1 MRDIMKRY
9 KVGVGELV
17 SFLYASG
24 DLSSETFQNV
34 SLLEGTK
41 AHQYVQSKY
50 QAEDEAEVFISYL
63 YQKDNVEL
71 LLQGRIDGL
80 ISLEGKRWI
89 EEIKS
94 TRFPI
99 FNDDYQ
105 PNNEHLAQ
113 LKMYA
118 YMYLKNEHQDDIEG
132 RITYIQ
138 LSDYKMRHFNFFF
151 DVDVLTPFFEES
163 INQYI
168 KWLDKLYLHLDRKRE
183 SLEKLYFP
191 FDKYRRGQRE
201 MMTAVYQTMKD
212 DDLLFAIAPTGIGKT
227 MASLFAT
234 LKSLSEDNQKIFY
247 LSAKTQGKKVAL
259 DSMDIL
265 HEAGLETKTLEITS
279 KDVTCF
285 LEKRECDPDKCPFA
299 RGFFDRLTTAMQDIF
314 DHETLMTRSVI
325 ESYARKHTVCPFEF
339 SLYVSY
345 YVDVI
350 ICDYNYAFD
359 PRIHL
364 IRYFDD
370 SSFKPLILVDEAHN
384 MIQRSRDM
392 YSATLIRSEFIKL
405 RKASSKLKPSLKG
418 PIKKMLDQF
427 DRYQEQLTAKHFL
440 SFPTLDEEFLET
452 VHYLM
457 KKIENAL
464 KEMPKYPRKT
474 DVMDVYLQLLSFSII
489 HDFYNDAFLTNVE
502 LFDGD
507 DISLTIQCLDA
518 SEFIYDT
525 IKNKA
530 YGTVLFSA
538 TLYPIE
544 YYKELITDGYGETL
558 KIRSPFDPD
567 RLKLIVMNQVNTRYQ
582 SRDASKH
589 AIVETILEVLASKK
603 GNYIVFFPSYLYMNQ
618 IIDEL
623 PNDIHADLIIQ
634 ERDMEPYLRDLIIE
648 RFKEDNPKS
657 QLAFFVM
664 GGMFAEGIDYVGDML
679 SGVIIVGV
687 GLPMLSESNNQ
698 LKTYYDLTFGQKGF
712 DYAYT
717 YPGMNKVIQ
726 AVGRVIRRDS
736 DYGIAIL
743 IDDRFTT
750 KTYLNLFPPEW
761 KHYEIVKKPKDLKY
775 ILKPFWDKY
784 KEE

>member
-1 MRDIMKRY
+1 MRRY

-50 QAEDEAEVFISYL
+50 GSHDEAEVTISYL
-63 YQKDNVEL
+63 YEHEDYEV

-80 ISLEGKRWI
+80 IMLDDKRWI

-99 FNDDYQ
+99 FADEFNV
-105 PNNEHLAQ
+105 NHEHLAQ

-118 YMYLKNEHQDDIEG
+118 YMYLKNQHQDDIVG
-132 RITYIQ
+132 RVTYIQ

-151 DVDVLTPFFEES
+151 DVDLLTPFFEES
-163 INQYI
+163 IKTYI
-168 KWLDKLYLHLDRKRE
+168 IWLDKLYTHLDRKRE

-191 FDKYRRGQRE
+191 FDTYRRGQRE

-212 DDLLFAIAPTGIGKT
+212 QDLLFSVAPTGIGKT

-234 LKSLSEDNQKIFY
+234 LKSLSDDQQKIFY

-265 HEAGLETKTLEITS
+265 HEAGLQTKTLEITS

-299 RGFFDRLTTAMQDIF
+299 RGFFDRLNTAMQDIF
-314 DHETLMTRSVI
+314 DHETLMTRSIV
-325 ESYARKHTVCPFEF
+325 EAYARKHTVCPFGF

-370 SSFKPLILVDEAHN
+370 SNFKPLLLVDEAHN
-384 MIQRSRDM
+384 MIARSRDM
-392 YSATLIRSEFIKL
+392 YSATLIRSEFIVL
-405 RKASSKLKPSLKG
+405 RKAASKLKPT
-418 PIKKMLDQF
+418 IRNAVKKCLNHF
-427 DRYQEQLTAKHFL
+427 DRYLEQLSLNPFL
-440 SFPTLDEEFLET
+440 SFPRIDDSFLED
-452 VHYLM
+452 VYGLM

-474 DVMDVYLQLLSFSII
+474 EVMDVYLQLLSFSII
-489 HDFYNDAFLTNVE
+489 HDFYNDTYVTNIE
-502 LFDGD
+502 KIGD
-507 DISLTIQCLDA
+507 DDLSITLQCLDA

-530 YGTVLFSA
+530 YGSVFFSA
-538 TLYPIE
+538 TLIPID
-544 YYKELITDGYGETL
+544 YYKELIACGYGETL
-558 KIRSPFDPD
+558 KIRSPFDPK
-567 RLKLIVMNQVNTRYQ
+567 RLKLIVMNNVNTRYQ
-582 SRDASKH
+582 SREGSKH
-589 AIVETILEVLASKK
+589 QIVDTIKEVINAKK
-603 GNYIVFFPSYLYMNQ
+603 GNYIAFFPSYAYMQQ
-618 IIDEL
+618 IINEL
-623 PNDIHADLIIQ
+623 PNDLPADLIIQ
-634 ERDMEPYLRDLIIE
+634 NRDMEPHLRDLILE
-648 RFKEDNPKS
+648 RFKQKVERS

-664 GGMFAEGIDYVGDML
+664 GGMFSEGIDYVGDML

-687 GLPMLSESNNQ
+687 GLPMISESNNQ
-698 LKTYYDLTFGQKGF
+698 LKTYYDQTFGKGF
-712 DYAYT
+712 EYAYT

-743 IDDRFTT
+743 MDDRFTT

-761 KHYEIVKKPKDLKY
+761 KQVEIIKKPKDLKP
-775 ILKPFWDKY
+775 ILSSFWDQF

>member
-1 MRDIMKRY
+1 MIRY

-50 QAEDEAEVFISYL
+50 QSHDQSEVTIHYL
-63 YQKDNVEL
+63 YQKETYEVL
-71 LLQGRIDGL
+71 LSGRIDGIL
-80 ISLEGKRWI
+80 MMDSQPLI

-94 TRFPI
+94 TRYPI
-99 FNDDYQ
+99 FTPDFEENK
-105 PNNEHLAQ
+105 EHLAQ
-113 LKMYA
+113 LQMYA
-118 YMYLKNEHQDDIEG
+118 YMYLKNQHQDDIHG
-132 RITYIQ
+132 RIAYIQ
-138 LSDYKMRHFNFFF
+138 LSDYKIRYFDHYF
-151 DVDVLTPFFEES
+151 DVDVLEPFFEES
-163 INQYI
+163 IARYVT
-168 KWLDKLYLHLDRKRE
+168 WLEKLYIHLDRKRV

-191 FDKYRRGQRE
+191 FDRYRRGQRE
-201 MMTAVYQTMKD
+201 MMKAVYQTMKD
-212 DDLLFAIAPTGIGKT
+212 DDILFSIAPTGIGKT

-279 KDVTCF
+279 KDITCF
-285 LEKRECDPDKCPFA
+285 LEKRECDPEKCPFA
-299 RGFFDRLTTAMQDIF
+299 RGFFDRLTIAMQDIF
-314 DHETLMTRSVI
+314 EHETLMTRAVV
-325 ESYARKHTVCPFEF
+325 EAYARKHTVCPFEF

-364 IRYFDD
+364 IRYFDE
-370 SSFKPLILVDEAHN
+370 SEYKPLLLVDEAHN
-384 MIQRSRDM
+384 MISRSRDM

-405 RKASSKLKPSLKG
+405 RRAASKLKPSIRN

-427 DRYQEQLTAKHFL
+427 DRFVEQLSLKPFIAFT
-440 SFPTLDEEFLET
+440 SLDETFLET
-452 VHYLM
+452 VNYLM

-464 KEMPKYPRKT
+464 KETPKYSRKT
-474 DVMDVYLQLLSFSII
+474 EVMDIYLQLLSFSII
-489 HDFYNDAFLTNVE
+489 HDFYNDAFLTNIE
-502 LFDGD
+502 RFDGD
-507 DISLTIQCLDA
+507 DIALTIQCLDA

-525 IKNKA
+525 MKNKT

-538 TLYPIE
+538 TLYPID
-544 YYKELITDGYGETL
+544 YYKELIASGYGETL
-558 KIRSPFDPD
+558 KIRSPFDPK

-582 SRDASKH
+582 SREGSKNT
-589 AIVETILEVLASKK
+589 IVETILAVLQAKK
-603 GNYIVFFPSYLYMNQ
+603 GNYIVFFPSYQYMQ
-618 IIDEL
+618 SIIDAL
-623 PNDIHADLIIQ
+623 PQDIACDFIIQ
-634 ERDMEPYLRDLIIE
+634 ERDMEPHLRDLVIE
-648 RFKEDNPKS
+648 RFKANTDKS

-687 GLPMLSESNNQ
+687 GLPMISESNNQ
-698 LKTYYDLTFGQKGF
+698 LKNYYDQTFGKGF

-743 IDDRFTT
+743 MDDRFTT

-761 KHYEIVKKPKDLKY
+761 KHYETVKNPKDLSPV
-775 ILKPFWDKY
+775 LNSFWKSF
-784 KEE
+784 EEE

>member
-1 MRDIMKRY
+1 MRRY
-9 KVGVGELV
+9 QISVGELV

-41 AHQYVQSKY
+41 AHQYVQSLY
-50 QAEDEAEVFISYL
+50 SSEDEAEVSIRYL
-63 YQKDNVEL
+63 YETDDYDVL
-71 LLQGRIDGL
+71 IQGRIDGL
-80 ISLEGKRWI
+80 IKIDGHLWI

-94 TRFPI
+94 TRVAI
-99 FNDDYQ
+99 FNDDYHE
-105 PNNEHLAQ
+105 NNEHLAQ

-118 YMYLKNEHQDDIEG
+118 YMYLKNQQQDDIEG

-151 DVDVLTPFFEES
+151 DVDVLKPFFETS
-163 INQYI
+163 IKNYI
-168 KWLDKLYLHLDRKRE
+168 VWLDKLYAHLDRKRA
-183 SLEKLYFP
+183 SLERLYFP
-191 FDKYRRGQRE
+191 FDTYRRGQRE
-201 MMTAVYQTMKD
+201 MMSAVYQTMKD
-212 DDLLFAIAPTGIGKT
+212 QDLLFTIAPTGIGKT
-227 MASLFAT
+227 MAALFAT
-234 LKSLSEDNQKIFY
+234 LKSLSEDEQKIFY
-247 LSAKTQGKKVAL
+247 LSAKTQGKKVAT

-285 LEKRECDPDKCPFA
+285 LEKRECDPEKCPFA
-299 RGFFDRLTTAMQDIF
+299 KGFFDRLTTAMQDIF
-314 DHETLMTRSVI
+314 DHETLMTRAVV
-325 ESYARKHTVCPFEF
+325 ESYAKKHMVCPFEF

-345 YVDVI
+345 FVDVI

-364 IRYFDD
+364 IRYFDETNY
-370 SSFKPLILVDEAHN
+370 KPLILVDEAHN

-392 YSATLIRSEFIKL
+392 YSSTLIRSDLIVL
-405 RKASSKLKPSLKG
+405 RKSASKLKPSIRN
-418 PIKKMLDQF
+418 PIKKLLDQF
-427 DRYQEQLTAKHFL
+427 DRFEEQLEVSPFI
-440 SFPTLDEEFLET
+440 SFEKLNAEFLET
-452 VHYLM
+452 VLYLM

-489 HDFYNDAFLTNVE
+489 SDFYNDRYVTNVE
-502 LFDGD
+502 KDATGD
-507 DISLTIQCLDA
+507 IAVTIQCLDA

-544 YYKELITDGYGETL
+544 YYKELIASGYGETM
-558 KIRSPFDPD
+558 KIHSPFDPK

-582 SRDASKH
+582 SRDSSKH
-589 AIVETILEVLASKK
+589 MIIDTIREVILSKK
-603 GNYIVFFPSYLYMNQ
+603 GNYIVFFPSYQYMYQ

-623 PNDIHADLIIQ
+623 PSDLPCDLIIQ
-634 ERDMEPYLRDLIIE
+634 ERDMEHHMRDLIIE
-648 RFKEDNPKS
+648 RFKTDNDQS

-687 GLPMLSESNNQ
+687 GLPMLSDANNQ
-698 LKTYYDLTFGQKGF
+698 LKTYYDQTFGKGF
-712 DYAYT
+712 EYAYT

-743 IDDRFTT
+743 MDDRFTT

-761 KHYEIVKKPKDLKY
+761 KQYEIVKKPKDLKP
-775 ILKPFWDKY
+775 ILSSFWALYDKPTI
-784 KEE
+784 